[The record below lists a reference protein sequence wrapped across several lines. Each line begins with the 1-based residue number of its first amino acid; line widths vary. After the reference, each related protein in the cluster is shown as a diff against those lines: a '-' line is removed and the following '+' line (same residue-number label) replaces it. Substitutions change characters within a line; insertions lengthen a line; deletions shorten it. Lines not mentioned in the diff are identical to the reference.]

1 MAELKEKGALT
12 FDVNGTEVSLAEED
26 LLIDVA
32 KMEGYVTEGD
42 NYVSVVIDTTLTPE
56 LREEGYVRE
65 VISKIQTMRK
75 DSDFQVTDRIK
86 VYVTGNAK
94 IADVMEKIADEIKR
108 VVLADAF
115 VMDAACD
122 NSKEWNI
129 NGEKVTIGVEVSK

>member
-1 MAELKEKGALT
+1 MIQIA
-12 FDVNGTEVSLAEED
+12 LAEED
-26 LLIDVA
+26 LLIEVA
-32 KMEGYVTEGD
+32 KMDGYVTEGD
-42 NYVSVVIDTTLTPE
+42 NYVTVVIDTTLTPE
-56 LREEGYVRE
+56 LIEEGYVRE

-94 IADVMEKIADEIKR
+94 IAEVMEKNADEIKR
-108 VVLADAF
+108 VVLGDAF

>member
-1 MAELKEKGALT
+1 MIKFTA
-12 FDVNGTEVSLAEED
+12 DDTEIALAEED

-32 KMEGYVTEGD
+32 KMDGYVTEGD
-42 NYVSVVIDTTLTPE
+42 NYVTVVIDTTLTPE
-56 LREEGYVRE
+56 LIEEGYVRE

-94 IADVMEKIADEIKR
+94 IADVMEKNADEIKR

>member
-1 MAELKEKGALT
+1 MIKFTA
-12 FDVNGTEVSLAEED
+12 DDTEIALAEED

-32 KMEGYVTEGD
+32 KMDGYVTEGD
-42 NYVSVVIDTTLTPE
+42 NYVTVVIDTTLTPE
-56 LREEGYVRE
+56 LIEEGYVRE

-94 IADVMEKIADEIKR
+94 IAEVMEKNADEIKR
-108 VVLADAF
+108 VVLGDAF

>member
-1 MAELKEKGALT
+1 
-12 FDVNGTEVSLAEED
+12 
-26 LLIDVA
+26 
-32 KMEGYVTEGD
+32 MEGYVTEGD
-42 NYVSVVIDTTLTPE
+42 NYVTVVIDTTLTPE
-56 LREEGYVRE
+56 LIEEGYVRE

-94 IADVMEKIADEIKR
+94 IAEVMEKNADEIKR
-108 VVLADAF
+108 VVLGDAF

>member
-1 MAELKEKGALT
+1 MIKFTA
-12 FDVNGTEVSLAEED
+12 DDTEIALAEED

-32 KMEGYVTEGD
+32 KMDGYVTEGD
-42 NYVSVVIDTTLTPE
+42 NYVTVVIDTTLTPE
-56 LREEGYVRE
+56 LIEEGYVRE

-94 IADVMEKIADEIKR
+94 IAEVMEKNADEIKR
-108 VVLADAF
+108 VVLGDAF

-129 NGEKVTIGVEVSK
+129 NGKKVTIGVEVSK